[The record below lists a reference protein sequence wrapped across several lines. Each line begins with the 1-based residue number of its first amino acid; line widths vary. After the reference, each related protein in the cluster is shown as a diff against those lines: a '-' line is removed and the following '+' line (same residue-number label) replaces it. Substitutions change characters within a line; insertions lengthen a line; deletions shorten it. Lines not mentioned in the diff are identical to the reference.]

1 MKRIVILSVAI
12 CFVVSAAA
20 AALATD
26 LSGAKN
32 TVNRIRQ
39 PDPPSVSTTTKPSP
53 VGQRATDYHPAG
65 PSVHPVNVPSPVNK
79 NNPRGDRDVQA
90 GFDKNQREHGR

>member
-1 MKRIVILSVAI
+1 MGKTLVLLVAI
-12 CFVVSAAA
+12 CFAVGLAS
-20 AALATD
+20 AALAAD

-32 TVNRIRQ
+32 TVNKIRQ

-65 PSVHPVNVPSPVNK
+65 PSVHPVNVPSPVNR
-79 NNPRGDRDVQA
+79 NNPTGDPAVQA